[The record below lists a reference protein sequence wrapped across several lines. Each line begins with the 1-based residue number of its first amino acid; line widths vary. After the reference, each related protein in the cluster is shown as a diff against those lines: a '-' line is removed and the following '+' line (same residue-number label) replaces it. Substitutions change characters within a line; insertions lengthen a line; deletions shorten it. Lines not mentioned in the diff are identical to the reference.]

1 MAVGVGEDDSADVGS
16 KGQGQGHK
24 LAQVL
29 AEKAPEGKAS
39 QANMFWSV
47 GSLTRHVFLV
57 CASLAVVKRNH
68 MAGRAGERGGVE
80 ATQ

>member
-1 MAVGVGEDDSADVGS
+1 MGS
-16 KGQGQGHK
+16 EGQGHK

-39 QANMFWSV
+39 QANMFWIV

-57 CASLAVVKRNH
+57 CASLAVVERDD
-68 MAGRAGERGGVE
+68 MAGRAGQRGAME
-80 ATQ
+80 AIWCTMFRCSRR

>member
-1 MAVGVGEDDSADVGS
+1 MGS
-16 KGQGQGHK
+16 KGQGHK

-29 AEKAPEGKAS
+29 AEKASEGKAS

-57 CASLAVVKRNH
+57 CASLAVVKTDQ
-68 MAGRAGERGGVE
+68 MAGRAGERGVME
-80 ATQ
+80 PILCMLFRCSRR